1 MPRSRIVLVLVTGI
15 VIGLSLSLGMSV
27 LAARRAPDSDGLGQI
42 LSWESARLLAEVL
55 HRVETDYVEPV
66 GEHQLVEQAVRGL
79 VGSLDEHSAYLDR
92 EEFEE
97 LQASTSGTY
106 PGIGIEVETGGR
118 GVRVLRPVPG
128 APAAQAGVKAGDLIV
143 AIDGVAVDDDLD
155 EAITR
160 MRGRAGT
167 VVRVAVER
175 EGTPEPLEFSL
186 RRTQVEVHSVASQWL
201 EPGFGYLRI
210 SQFSETTHKDVES
223 ALRKLRREADDAALR
238 GLVIDLRNNPG
249 GLLDAAVEVAD
260 EFLDSGNIVSADG
273 RTDDARFRMDALK
286 GELLPGTPLVVL
298 VNGGSASAAEILA
311 GALRDNNRATV
322 IGHKTYGKGSVQT
335 IMPLAD
341 GRAIKLTTSHYYTPS
356 GASIDSIGI
365 QPDLPYVGDAVP
377 PAELD
382 DVESK
387 PTLATR
393 DGEVR
398 FALSA
403 LKLAPRLAG
412 PVNGRTAWN

>member
-1 MPRSRIVLVLVTGI
+1 MPRSRIALVLVTGI
-15 VIGLSLSLGMSV
+15 VMGLSLSIGVSV
-27 LAARRAPDSDGLGQI
+27 LAARRASADEGVGRL
-42 LSWESARLLAEVL
+42 LSWEDARLLAEVL
-55 HRVETDYVEPV
+55 NRVQAEYVEPV
-66 GEHQLVEQAVRGL
+66 GEHELVENAVRGL
-79 VGSLDEHSAYLDR
+79 VSSLDEHSAYLDR

-97 LQASTSGTY
+97 LQASTSGSY
-106 PGIGIEVETGGR
+106 PGIGIEVEPAER
-118 GVRVLRPVPG
+118 GVRVMRPVPG
-128 APAAQAGVKAGDLIV
+128 APAARAGMQTGDLIV
-143 AIDGVAVDDDLD
+143 AIDGQAID
-155 EAITR
+155 EDVERAITR

-167 VVRVAVER
+167 VVRVGVER
-175 EGTPEPLEFSL
+175 EGAPQPLEFSL
-186 RRTQVEVHSVASQWL
+186 RRTKVEVHSVSSQWL
-201 EPGFGYLRI
+201 EPGYGYLRI
-210 SQFSETTHKDVES
+210 SQFSETTHKDVEQ
-223 ALRKLRREADDAALR
+223 ALRKLRREVAEEPLA

-273 RTDDARFRMDALK
+273 RTDDARFRMDALQ

-311 GALRDNNRATV
+311 GALRDNGRAQL

-335 IMPLAD
+335 IMPLSD

-356 GASIDSIGI
+356 GASINRVGI
-365 QPDLPYVGDAVP
+365 EPDVPYVGEDLP

-382 DVESK
+382 SGEAL

-403 LKLAPRLAG
+403 LKSAPRLAA
-412 PVNGRTAWN
+412 TAAAAR